1 MAKTVLVVDD
11 DPTQRRL
18 VQAVLDRGVKGVQIP
33 HINTRADAER
43 AVAAVKFGP
52 GAGRG
57 PKPTARASAARRAGR
72 SGGVPSVLRRLPAA
86 RGTAA
91 S

>member
-1 MAKTVLVVDD
+1 MTSHG
-11 DPTQRRL
+11 PPRPRR
-18 VQAVLDRGVKGVQIP
+18 A
-33 HINTRADAER
+33 
-43 AVAAVKFGP
+43 P

-72 SGGVPSVLRRLPAA
+72 SGGVPSVLRRLPAT